1 MFDRC
6 DPDTM
11 QVIDCGFA
19 EARRL
24 GHHWLGTE
32 HLLVALVQDRDLLP
46 AYAAQLLPAAAQ
58 VRSTLAGEID
68 GPPRV
73 DADLLATLGIDLVAV
88 RTNVRQTFGADAVE
102 RITRRRV
109 HQPWQPWRR
118 PSRRCTSLLG
128 DSMRVAP
135 RAKEALDLAAQ
146 EASRRGRTRIDPADL
161 LLGIIEVESA
171 LAIVLLRDS
180 GVDPIQIKRAL
191 QATG

>member
-11 QVIDCGFA
+11 RVIDTGLA

-32 HLLVALVQDRDLLP
+32 HLLLALVQQPVLLP
-46 AYAAQLLPAAAQ
+46 ERVADILPTADQ
-58 VRSTLAGEID
+58 VRSALPDQIS
-68 GPPRV
+68 GPPRP
-73 DADLLATLGIDLVAV
+73 DAELLATLGIDLGAV
-88 RTNVRQTFGADAVE
+88 HSTVRQTFGTDAVE
-102 RITRRRV
+102 RVTQRRV

-128 DSMRVAP
+128 GSMRVAP
-135 RAKEALDLAAQ
+135 RAKEALDHAAQ
-146 EASRRGRTRIDPADL
+146 DASRRGRTAIEPADL

-171 LAIVLLRDS
+171 LANKLLRDS
-180 GVDPIQIKRAL
+180 GVEPTHIQRAL
-191 QATG
+191 RDTR